1 MRHAATMR
9 KWHRVALAALTVLS
23 ISLVAA
29 ACGGGGGGSS
39 TSAESEGEGESGKLT
54 KTTNAT
60 LVLDFI
66 PNAVHAGIYRAVEA
80 GYYEEE
86 MINLNIIEPT
96 STADTLKLIDAGKA
110 SFGIADGIDVAT
122 QIVEGR
128 DAKGIMALLER
139 PPGGLITLKKEGI
152 TDPKELEGK
161 TVGITGV
168 PSDTA
173 ILNTVVSDAG
183 GDPANI
189 NVVTIG
195 FNGVQNLEN
204 GKVSA
209 FTGFVPADGVQV
221 EHDGQPIE
229 AFPLD
234 EWGGPSYPGLVV
246 FSTQAQIKKEP
257 ALMQAFV
264 SATIKGYED
273 VFKNP
278 EVGIEALVNQNKG
291 INEALA
297 KESLEA
303 YMPLFKGNASTYG
316 IFETKVIEELSE
328 FMVENELS
336 KEPFTPSRYGTNEF
350 VEGTG

>member
-1 MRHAATMR
+1 MNESTR
-9 KWHRVALAALTVLS
+9 KPLRLAAAILTAMA
-23 ISLVAA
+23 LVFGVA
-29 ACGGGGGGSS
+29 ACGSSSS
-39 TSAESEGEGESGKLT
+39 TTSESGQGGTLSSP
-54 KTTNAT
+54 TNAT

-66 PNAVHAGIYRAVEA
+66 PNGVHAGIYRALEA
-80 GYYEEE
+80 GYYTENN
-86 MINLNIIEPT
+86 INLRIIQPT

-110 SFGIADGIDVAT
+110 DFGIADGIDVGN

-139 PPGGLITLKKEGI
+139 PPGGLITLKKSGI

-173 ILNTVVSDAG
+173 ILNTIVTDAG
-183 GDPANI
+183 GDPENVK
-189 NVVTIG
+189 VVTIG

-204 GKVSA
+204 EKVSA

-221 EHDGQPIE
+221 EENGNPIE

-246 FSTQAQIKKEP
+246 FSTQEKIAQNP

-273 VFKNP
+273 TFEDPEQSIEDLVKANP
-278 EVGIEALVNQNKG
+278 GIDEG
-291 INEALA
+291 LA
-297 KESLEA
+297 TATLEA
-303 YMPLFKGNASTYG
+303 YTPLFEGEGEYG
-316 IFETKVIEELSE
+316 EFETKNIEELSK
-328 FMVENELS
+328 FMVENELA
-336 KEPFTPSRYGTNEF
+336 KTGFTPERYGTNEF
-350 VEGTG
+350 VTGEEG

>member
-1 MRHAATMR
+1 MNGSINRPL
-9 KWHRVALAALTVLS
+9 RVALAALTALALS
-23 ISLVAA
+23 LAA
-29 ACGGGGGGSS
+29 TACGGGNESTTAETGASGQLSS
-39 TSAESEGEGESGKLT
+39 
-54 KTTNAT
+54 KTDAT

-66 PNAVHAGIYRAVEA
+66 PNGVHAGIYRALEE
-80 GYYEEE
+80 GYYDENN
-86 MINLNIIEPT
+86 INLQIIQPT

-110 SFGIADGIDVAT
+110 DFGIADGIDVGN

-139 PPGGLITLKKEGI
+139 PPGGLITLKKSGI

-183 GDPANI
+183 GDPENVK
-189 NVVTIG
+189 VVTIG

-204 GKVSA
+204 EKVSA

-221 EHDGQPIE
+221 EQNGNPIE

-246 FSTQAQIKKEP
+246 FSTQEKIGQNP
-257 ALMQAFV
+257 ALIQAFV
-264 SATIKGYED
+264 SATIKGYEET
-273 VFKNP
+273 FKTPEKSIEDLVKANP
-278 EVGIEALVNQNKG
+278 GIDE
-291 INEALA
+291 ELA
-297 KESLEA
+297 TATLDA
-303 YMPLFKGNASTYG
+303 YMPLFEGEGQYG
-316 IFETKVIEELSE
+316 EFETKNIEALSK
-328 FMVENELS
+328 FMVENELAKS
-336 KEPFTPSRYGTNEF
+336 GFTPERYGTNEF
-350 VEGTG
+350 VTGKEG

>member
-1 MRHAATMR
+1 MNESTKRPL
-9 KWHRVALAALTVLS
+9 RVAAALLTAMALTFG
-23 ISLVAA
+23 AA
-29 ACGGGGGGSS
+29 ACGSS
-39 TSAESEGEGESGKLT
+39 NSTTSETGEGGTLST
-54 KTTNAT
+54 MTNAT

-66 PNAVHAGIYRAVEA
+66 PNGVHAGIYRALEA
-80 GYYEEE
+80 GYYEENN
-86 MINLNIIEPT
+86 INLKIIQPT

-110 SFGIADGIDVAT
+110 DFGIADGIDVGN

-139 PPGGLITLKKEGI
+139 PPGGLITLKKSGI

-183 GDPANI
+183 GDPENVK
-189 NVVTIG
+189 VVTIG

-204 GKVSA
+204 EKVSA

-221 EHDGQPIE
+221 EENGNPIE

-246 FSTQAQIKKEP
+246 FSTQGQIEQDP
-257 ALMQAFV
+257 ALMEAFV
-264 SATIKGYED
+264 SATVKGYED
-273 VFKNP
+273 TFEDP
-278 EVGIEALVNQNKG
+278 EQSIEDLVNANPG
-291 INEALA
+291 IDEGLA
-297 KESLEA
+297 TATLEA
-303 YMPLFKGNASTYG
+303 YMPLFEGEGEYG
-316 IFETKVIEELSE
+316 EFETQNIKALSE
-328 FMVENELS
+328 FMVENELAES
-336 KEPFTPSRYGTNEF
+336 GFSPERYGTNEF
-350 VEGTG
+350 VTGEEG